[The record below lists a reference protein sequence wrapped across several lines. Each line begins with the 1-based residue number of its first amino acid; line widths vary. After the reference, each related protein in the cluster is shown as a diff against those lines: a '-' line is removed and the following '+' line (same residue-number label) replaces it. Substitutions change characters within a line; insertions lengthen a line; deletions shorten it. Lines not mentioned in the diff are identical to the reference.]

1 MWFSLPGKTS
11 RLRSNVHPEVLSE
24 GLLYSTHILGM
35 RNTAGDPTATAL
47 SFGAEGPWKGDG
59 DSDEMSNLH
68 STLWNCNQEVPS
80 K

>member
-1 MWFSLPGKTS
+1 MHL
-11 RLRSNVHPEVLSE
+11 EVLTE
-24 GLLYSTHILGM
+24 GLLYSTHMLGM
-35 RNTAGDPTATAL
+35 RDTAGDPTATAL
-47 SFGAEGPWKGDG
+47 SFRAQGPWKGGG